1 MRAIPYI
8 IRKLHDFVTLPPLG
22 GPGVV
27 VRCFIE
33 RNRKFGGPLPHA
45 LADEA
50 EAPPL
55 PSAGKFGGLY
65 PRYMLYA
72 DYEDGQ
78 GRPLLIAVK
87 KQSSTSHYVITTSE
101 DDCSK
106 RRADLRASRHYLGAC
121 GASFLPTRARR
132 ATTSASRG

>member
-33 RNRKFGGPLPHA
+33 RNRKFA
-45 LADEA
+45 N
-50 EAPPL
+50 
-55 PSAGKFGGLY
+55 SLY

-78 GRPLLIAVK
+78 GRPLLIAV
-87 KQSSTSHYVITTSE
+87 SSA
-101 DDCSK
+101 
-106 RRADLRASRHYLGAC
+106 RARG
-121 GASFLPTRARR
+121 ARR
-132 ATTSASRG
+132 ARARESARGGS

>member
-33 RNRKFGGPLPHA
+33 RNRKFGG
-45 LADEA
+45 
-50 EAPPL
+50 
-55 PSAGKFGGLY
+55 LY

-87 KQSSTSHYVITTSE
+87 KQSATSHYVITTSE

-106 RRADLRASRHYLGAC
+106 RRADLRASRHYLGERERET
-121 GASFLPTRARR
+121 GRA
-132 ATTSASRG
+132 